1 MYYILLILQCLG
13 IVFMFY
19 ELVHISRQH
28 PSKLQTLLLLLVGAI
43 LVNNCGYTL
52 EIAAPGKELALQA
65 VRISYLA
72 KPYIIYLMYIF
83 VMEYCGFSVPKWG
96 KRILFLLASFISVL
110 VFTSDY
116 NTLFY
121 SHISFSYSGL
131 FPHLI
136 LEHGVVYKLY
146 TAFFAFYFISMFFA
160 CTRYSLQHKS
170 RLIRKQVFL
179 LILMLIACML
189 GLLAFL
195 LHLTAGYDS
204 TVPAYIICTILL
216 EQLIKRYKFFDSIKL
231 AKEEAIEHM
240 KDGLI
245 VLDFDDQITYSN
257 NRAQQLLDF
266 IKETHPDPLAF
277 IREQV
282 QNNELIFVTTRFDTD
297 CTQHEVYEKCV
308 YEGSLREIYHDDTKY
323 ATMIILA
330 EITDRYY
337 YTERLQTDVARKTKK
352 VVAMQRSLIGSFATI
367 IEARDGITGLHIKNT
382 GNFVKVLT
390 HAMLHDSRFA
400 SQMTDEYA
408 EMVADAAHL
417 HDIGKIS
424 IPDSILQKKGKL
436 TDEEFAIMKSHPA
449 EGARILDET
458 LKGVESDEYFQIAH
472 DMALYHHEKY
482 DGTGYP
488 EGLSGESIP
497 LSARIMAVADVY
509 DALRS
514 SRHYKK
520 GFTREKSIAILKES
534 RGTHFDPDITDIFL
548 DHIDEIENVFEV
560 HK

>member
-1 MYYILLILQCLG
+1 MYYTLLILQCLG

-19 ELVHISRQH
+19 ELIHISRQH
-28 PSKLQTLLLLLVGAI
+28 PSKFQTLLLLLVGSI
-43 LVNNCGYTL
+43 LINNFGYTL
-52 EIAAPGKELALQA
+52 EIAASTKETALMG
-65 VRISYLA
+65 VRMSYLA
-72 KPYIIYLMYIF
+72 KPYILYLMYVF
-83 VMEYCGFSVPKWG
+83 VMEYCGFSVPRWA
-96 KRILFLLASFISVL
+96 KRILFSIASFISVL
-110 VFTSDY
+110 VMTCEY

-121 SHISFSYSGL
+121 SHISYTNSGL
-131 FPHLI
+131 FPHLV
-136 LEHGVVYKLY
+136 LSHGLIYNLY
-146 TAFFAFYFISMFFA
+146 TAFFAFYFIHMFFA
-160 CTRYSLQHKS
+160 CIRFSVLHNSQ
-170 RLIRKQVFL
+170 LIHKQVLL
-179 LILMLIACML
+179 LILMLVSCIL

-195 LHLTAGYDS
+195 FRLTGGYDS

-216 EQLIKRYKFFDSIKL
+216 EQLIKRYKLFDLIEL
-231 AKEEAIEHM
+231 AKDEAIERM
-240 KDGLI
+240 KDGFI
-245 VLDFDDQITYSN
+245 VLDFDNQITYAN

-266 IKETHPDPLAF
+266 VKETHHDPISF
-277 IREQV
+277 IREQI
-282 QNNELIFVTTRFDTD
+282 QNKELIFVTTRFDTE
-297 CTQHEVYEKCV
+297 CTHQKVYEKCV
-308 YEGSLREIYHDDTKY
+308 YEGFLREINHDDTKY
-323 ATMIILA
+323 ASMIILT

-382 GNFVKVLT
+382 GNFVKILT
-390 HAMLHDSRFA
+390 HAMLHDSRFT
-400 SQMTDEYA
+400 SQMTNEYA

-436 TDEEFAIMKSHPA
+436 TEEEFAIMKSHPV

-514 SRHYKK
+514 SRHYKES
-520 GFTREKSIAILKES
+520 FTREKSVAILKEN

>member
-1 MYYILLILQCLG
+1 MYYTLLILQCLG

-19 ELVHISRQH
+19 ELIHISRQH
-28 PSKLQTLLLLLVGAI
+28 PSKFQTLLLLLVGSI
-43 LVNNCGYTL
+43 LINNFGYTL
-52 EIAAPGKELALQA
+52 EIAASTKETALMG
-65 VRISYLA
+65 VRMSYLA
-72 KPYIIYLMYIF
+72 KPYILYLMYIF
-83 VMEYCGFSVPKWG
+83 VMEYCGFSVPRWA
-96 KRILFLLASFISVL
+96 KRILFSLASFISVL
-110 VFTSDY
+110 VMTCNY

-121 SHISFSYSGL
+121 SHISYTTSGL

-136 LEHGVVYKLY
+136 LSHGLIYKLY
-146 TAFFAFYFISMFFA
+146 TAFFAFYIIHMFFA
-160 CTRYSLQHKS
+160 CIRFSALHNS
-170 RLIRKQVFL
+170 RLIQRQVLL
-179 LILMLIACML
+179 LILMLVSCIL

-195 LHLTAGYDS
+195 FNLTGGYDS

-216 EQLIKRYKFFDSIKL
+216 EQLIKRYKLFDSIKL
-231 AKEEAIEHM
+231 AKEEAVEHM

-245 VLDFDDQITYSN
+245 VLDYDNQITYTN
-257 NRAQQLLDF
+257 DRAQHLLMF
-266 IKETHPDPLAF
+266 AAKTHPDPLDF
-277 IREQV
+277 IREQIKAG
-282 QNNELIFVTTRFDTD
+282 ELIFVTTRDASTH
-297 CTQHEVYEKCV
+297 HEVYEKCV
-308 YEGSLREIYHDDTKY
+308 YEGSLREIYHDDIKHGS
-323 ATMIILA
+323 MIILT

-352 VVAMQRSLIGSFATI
+352 VIAMQRSLIGSFATI
-367 IEARDGITGLHIKNT
+367 IEARDGVTGLHIKNT
-382 GNFVKVLT
+382 GNFVNVLT
-390 HAMLHDSRFA
+390 QAMLKDARFS
-400 SQMTDEYA
+400 SQMTNEYA
-408 EMVADAAHL
+408 EMVTDAAHL

-436 TDEEFAIMKSHPA
+436 TDEEFAIMKMHPA

-488 EGLSGESIP
+488 DGLSGDSIP

-514 SRHYKK
+514 TRHYKE
-520 GFTREKSIAILKES
+520 GFSKEKSIAILKES
-534 RGTHFDPDITDIFL
+534 RGTHFDPVITDIFL
-548 DHIDEIENVFEV
+548 THIEEIENVFEI